1 MVPGMGS
8 EKLHIEKNT
17 VQETLVLPL
26 YGRKVCSERFPQI
39 FHDEEADR
47 LVQSLDYDF
56 SEYGKSLASSTG
68 LLGALEVA
76 QRQNDVAFEIRDYL
90 AGHERAAVVNMGCGL
105 DGSFRRCDNG
115 TARGYNVD
123 MPDVIQVRD
132 RLLGEG
138 ERERNIASDLN
149 DFSWMDQVD
158 GGEGAIFFAMG
169 VLCYFSVQQVR
180 ALLAEIARRFP
191 GSVVV
196 FDAFN
201 RRGARM
207 FAKTWQKETGIGG
220 VGIGFCL
227 DDPAELA
234 QWGPEFG
241 HVSSRSYMRGYQD
254 ICPELGLVLRVM
266 VKACDRG
273 MGMRIVK
280 VQL

>member
-1 MVPGMGS
+1 MGPDVGS
-8 EKLHIEKNT
+8 QKLHIERNT

-26 YGRKVCSERFPQI
+26 YGRKVCSERFPRL
-39 FHDEEADR
+39 FHDEEAAR
-47 LVQSLDYDF
+47 LVESLDYDF
-56 SEYGKSLASSTG
+56 SEYGRSLASSAG

-90 AGHERAAVVNMGCGL
+90 ARRESAAVVNMGCGL
-105 DGSFRRCDNG
+105 DGSFRHCDNG

-132 RLLGEG
+132 RLLGAG

-158 GGEGAIFFAMG
+158 GSEGAIFFAMG
-169 VLCYFSVQQVR
+169 VLCYFSPDQAR
-180 ALLAEIARRFP
+180 ALLTEIGRRFP
-191 GSVVV
+191 GSVAV

-201 RRGARM
+201 KLGARM
-207 FAKTWQKETGIGG
+207 FAKTWQKQTGIGD
-220 VGIGFCL
+220 VSIGFYL
-227 DDPAELA
+227 DDPTELA
-234 QWGPEFG
+234 QWGPEFAC
-241 HVSSRSYMRGYQD
+241 VSSRSYMRGYQD
-254 ICPELGLVLRVM
+254 ICPQLGLVLRAM

-280 VQL
+280 VQF